1 MAAKEKGG
9 AKRQRAPLLE
19 WASAALG
26 LLILA
31 VMVGLLMM
39 EALHSSERTPPVML
53 VQPTGFAAH
62 TGHYIVEIEVAN
74 RSRSTGAAVQ
84 VEGSLNQGGQPAE
97 TSTATF
103 DYVPGLS
110 KRRGGLV
117 FSKDPRQFEL
127 ELRVTGYE
135 RP

>member
-1 MAAKEKGG
+1 MAANGKNGT
-9 AKRQRAPLLE
+9 KRQRAPLLE

-31 VMVGLLMM
+31 VMFGFLMM
-39 EALHSSERTPPVML
+39 EALKSSERTPPVM
-53 VQPTGFAAH
+53 VVAAAGFTANP
-62 TGHYIVEIEVAN
+62 GYYIVEIEVTN
-74 RSRSTGAAVQ
+74 RSRTTGAAVQ
-84 VEGSLNQGGQPAE
+84 VEGSLNQGGQPVE
-97 TSTATF
+97 TSTAAF

-117 FSKDPRQFEL
+117 FTKDPRQFDL